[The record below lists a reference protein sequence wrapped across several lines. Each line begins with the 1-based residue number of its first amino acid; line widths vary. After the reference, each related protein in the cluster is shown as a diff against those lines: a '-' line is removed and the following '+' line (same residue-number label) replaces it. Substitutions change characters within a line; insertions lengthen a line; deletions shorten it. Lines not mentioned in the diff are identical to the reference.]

1 MNGKNKIFDDKK
13 IKKNTGTKKRSRYM
27 TLMLVKY

>member
-1 MNGKNKIFDDKK
+1 MNEKNKIFDDKK
-13 IKKNTGTKKRSRYM
+13 IKKNTGTKKHSRNM